1 MCSVFKLMKSAG
13 LTDFV
18 YVHTAWLYKQVSAN
32 RSPPPFHPPGVRRT
46 SGTIRPTPTPSG
58 DCPPLLT
65 SGSLCASTIAGRKW
79 VTALFGISFN
89 LEHCV
94 KICRRVANVGF
105 TSLCVMPRNASSMA
119 EEEILQMARRE
130 SANNLS
136 TRI

>member
-58 DCPPLLT
+58 DCPPPRLT

-79 VTALFGISFN
+79 ITFLFGITIQSGA
-89 LEHCV
+89 L
-94 KICRRVANVGF
+94 
-105 TSLCVMPRNASSMA
+105 
-119 EEEILQMARRE
+119 RE
-130 SANNLS
+130 DLS
-136 TRI
+136 TCRQRRFHIALRDAKKCFKHGRRRNPPNV